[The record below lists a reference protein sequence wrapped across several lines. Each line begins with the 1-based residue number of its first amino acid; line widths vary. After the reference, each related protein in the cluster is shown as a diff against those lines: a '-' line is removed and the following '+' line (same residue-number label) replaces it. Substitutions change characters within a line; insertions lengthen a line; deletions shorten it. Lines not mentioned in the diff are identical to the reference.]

1 MKIDVMT
8 KDKDIKTVV
17 PPLRF
22 PEFSENGEWT
32 IVPLKKH
39 AKLITEKAKNRNYM
53 PLSVTSGV
61 GLVSQMEKFGREIAG
76 EQYKNYYV
84 INKFDF
90 AYNKSATTSYPEG
103 YISML
108 KNFDRGA
115 VPNSIFTCF
124 SVDKNEINPQ
134 YLDQLFQDNFHGKWL
149 RNYIEIGSRANGALS
164 IDSKILL
171 NMLIPLPKLKE
182 QLKIKDC
189 LSCLDDLISAV
200 ADKIETLKEYKK
212 GLTQQLFPTEGKTTP
227 AFRFPEFQNEGKWM
241 LLPIKK
247 YNIDILTGYAFRGS
261 EILEDNDGTPLM
273 RGINITEGVVR
284 HNNDI
289 DRFYSGED
297 HTLSKYRLLCN
308 DLVIA
313 MDGSKVG
320 RNFALINKQDE
331 GSLLVQRVARLR
343 ADNIDFIMFIYQQ
356 IGSDR
361 FKTYIDRINT
371 SSGIPHISL
380 KQIEDFKIWTTRND
394 KEFRMVT
401 NCLSSVD
408 ELISTETA
416 KLDQLKAHKKG
427 LMQQL
432 FPKLQ

>member
-8 KDKDIKTVV
+8 KDKDTKTVV

-39 AKLITEKAKNRNYM
+39 AKLITEKAKNRNYI

-124 SVDKNEINPQ
+124 SVDKNEIHPQ

-212 GLTQQLFPTEGKTTP
+212 GLMQQLFPAEGKTTP
-227 AFRFPEFQNEGKWM
+227 AFRFPEFQNAGEWKDTTLGEEVYYENGKAHEND
-241 LLPIKK
+241 INETGK
-247 YNIDILTGYAFRGS
+247 YIVVNSKFISTDGEVVKYTDNPSCLANKGDILMVLSDVPNGRAIAKCF
-261 EILEDNDGTPLM
+261 IVDC
-273 RGINITEGVVR
+273 
-284 HNNDI
+284 NN
-289 DRFYSGED
+289 
-297 HTLSKYRLLCN
+297 KYTVN
-308 DLVIA
+308 
-313 MDGSKVG
+313 
-320 RNFALINKQDE
+320 
-331 GSLLVQRVARLR
+331 QRVCKLTPKKAVALLL
-343 ADNIDFIMFIYQQ
+343 YY
-356 IGSDR
+356 S
-361 FKTYIDRINT
+361 INRNPFLLAFDD
-371 SSGIPHISL
+371 GIKQTNL
-380 KQIEDFKIWTTRND
+380 KKDD
-394 KEFRMVT
+394 VL
-401 NCLSSVD
+401 NCLFRLPQEPQEQQRIADCLLSVD
-408 ELISTETA
+408 ELISTEIA

>member
-8 KDKDIKTVV
+8 KDKDTKTVV
-17 PPLRF
+17 PALRF

-39 AKLITEKAKNRNYM
+39 AKLITEKAKNRNYI

-212 GLTQQLFPTEGKTTP
+212 GLTQQLFPAEGKTTP
-227 AFRFPEFQNEGKWM
+227 AIRFPEFQNAGEWEESTLGDICDMQAGKFVSASEICDVKKDTMYPCYGGNGLRGYTHSFTHFGIYPLIGRQGAQCGNITYAEGKFHATEHAVVVTLKKDIDIRW
-241 LLPIKK
+241 LYYQLIKLDLNQYATGQAQPGLSVDVIKK
-247 YNIDILTGYAFRGS
+247 VTIRIPKNKNEQQL
-261 EILEDNDGTPLM
+261 
-273 RGINITEGVVR
+273 
-284 HNNDI
+284 
-289 DRFYSGED
+289 
-297 HTLSKYRLLCN
+297 
-308 DLVIA
+308 IA
-313 MDGSKVG
+313 CGL
-320 RNFALINKQDE
+320 F
-331 GSLLVQRVARLR
+331 
-343 ADNIDFIMFIYQQ
+343 
-356 IGSDR
+356 
-361 FKTYIDRINT
+361 
-371 SSGIPHISL
+371 
-380 KQIEDFKIWTTRND
+380 
-394 KEFRMVT
+394 
-401 NCLSSVD
+401 SVD
-408 ELISTETA
+408 ELISTEIA

>member
-8 KDKDIKTVV
+8 KDKDIKTTV
-17 PPLRF
+17 PTLRF
-22 PEFSENGEWT
+22 REFQNDARWIPNKIDHVCKIGNGRDY
-32 IVPLKKH
+32 KH
-39 AKLITEKAKNRNYM
+39 LSAGNIPVYGSGGYM
-53 PLSVTSGV
+53 T
-61 GLVSQMEKFGREIAG
+61 
-76 EQYKNYYV
+76 
-84 INKFDF
+84 
-90 AYNKSATTSYPEG
+90 
-103 YISML
+103 
-108 KNFDRGA
+108 
-115 VPNSIFTCF
+115 
-124 SVDKNEINPQ
+124 SVDKFLYDGESVCIGRKGTIDKPIF
-134 YLDQLFQDNFHGKWL
+134 LTGKFWTVDTLFYTYAFHKC
-149 RNYIEIGSRANGALS
+149 
-164 IDSKILL
+164 
-171 NMLIPLPKLKE
+171 LPKFLYLIFQQINWYKYNEAGGVPSLLKTTIGNINIFIPNNENE
-182 QLKIKDC
+182 QKKIVDC
-189 LSCLDDLISAV
+189 FSSLDDLINAV

-212 GLTQQLFPTEGKTTP
+212 GLMQQLFPAEGKTTP
-227 AFRFPEFQNEGKWM
+227 DIRFPEFQNEGKWI

-247 YNIDILTGYAFRGS
+247 CNIDILTGYAFKGS
-261 EILEDNDGTPLM
+261 EILEDNNGTPLM

-289 DRFYSGED
+289 DRFYSRED

-361 FKTYIDRINT
+361 FKKYIDRINT

-416 KLDQLKAHKKG
+416 KLDQLKNHKKG

>member
-134 YLDQLFQDNFHGKWL
+134 YLDQLFQANFHGKWL

-212 GLTQQLFPTEGKTTP
+212 GLMQQLFPAESKTTP
-227 AFRFPEFQNEGKWM
+227 AFRFPEFQNKGEWEESTLGDICDMQAGKFVSASEICDVKKDTMYPCYGGNGLRGYTHSFTHFGIYPLIGRQGAQCGNITYAEGKFHATEHAVVVTLKKDIDIRW
-241 LLPIKK
+241 LYYQLIKLDLNQYATGQAQPGLSVDVIKK
-247 YNIDILTGYAFRGS
+247 VTIRIPKNKNEQQL
-261 EILEDNDGTPLM
+261 
-273 RGINITEGVVR
+273 
-284 HNNDI
+284 
-289 DRFYSGED
+289 
-297 HTLSKYRLLCN
+297 
-308 DLVIA
+308 IA
-313 MDGSKVG
+313 CGL
-320 RNFALINKQDE
+320 F
-331 GSLLVQRVARLR
+331 
-343 ADNIDFIMFIYQQ
+343 
-356 IGSDR
+356 
-361 FKTYIDRINT
+361 
-371 SSGIPHISL
+371 
-380 KQIEDFKIWTTRND
+380 
-394 KEFRMVT
+394 
-401 NCLSSVD
+401 SVD

-416 KLDQLKAHKKG
+416 KLDQLKNHKKG

>member
-134 YLDQLFQDNFHGKWL
+134 YLDQLFQANFHGKWL
-149 RNYIEIGSRANGALS
+149 RNYNIEIGSRANGALS

-212 GLTQQLFPTEGKTTP
+212 GLMQQLFPAEGKTTP
-227 AFRFPEFQNEGKWM
+227 AFRFPEFQNKGEWEESTLGDICDMQAGKFVSASEICDVKKDTMYPCYGGNGLRGYTHSFTHFGIYPLIGRQGAQCGNITYAEGKFHATEHAVVVTLKKDIDIRW
-241 LLPIKK
+241 LYYQLIKLDLNQYATGQAQPGLSVDVIKK
-247 YNIDILTGYAFRGS
+247 VTIRIPKNKNEQQL
-261 EILEDNDGTPLM
+261 
-273 RGINITEGVVR
+273 
-284 HNNDI
+284 
-289 DRFYSGED
+289 
-297 HTLSKYRLLCN
+297 
-308 DLVIA
+308 IA
-313 MDGSKVG
+313 CGL
-320 RNFALINKQDE
+320 F
-331 GSLLVQRVARLR
+331 
-343 ADNIDFIMFIYQQ
+343 
-356 IGSDR
+356 
-361 FKTYIDRINT
+361 
-371 SSGIPHISL
+371 
-380 KQIEDFKIWTTRND
+380 
-394 KEFRMVT
+394 
-401 NCLSSVD
+401 SVD

-416 KLDQLKAHKKG
+416 KLDQLKNHKKG